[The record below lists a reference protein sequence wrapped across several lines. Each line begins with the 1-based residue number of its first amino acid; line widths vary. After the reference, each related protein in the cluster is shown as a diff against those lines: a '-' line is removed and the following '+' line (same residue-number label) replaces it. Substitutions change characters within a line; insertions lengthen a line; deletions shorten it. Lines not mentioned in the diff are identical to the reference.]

1 MTLNELFDYLKEH
14 QVFVFAYLIGM
25 PTLAGIFGLFSG
37 EKGNRDPWR
46 YFYMLILYGIC
57 IPGIFAITLLIY
69 ALTYMKINVYEI
81 DLLTHV
87 LPVVSMIVTIL
98 VIRKYVN
105 LDEVPGFNKISG
117 LMMMIA
123 VVLVLFWILEKTRIM
138 VFTYMPF
145 YYVLLILAGL
155 LLIFRMALKKV
166 F

>member
-14 QVFVFAYLIGM
+14 NFYVIIYLVGL
-25 PTLAGIFGLFSG
+25 PVLAGILGLFSG

-46 YFYMLILYGIC
+46 YLYMLILYGIC

-87 LPVVSMIVTIL
+87 APVISMVVTIL
-98 VIRKYVN
+98 VVRKYVN
-105 LDEVPGFNKISG
+105 LEEIPGFNKISG
-117 LMMMIA
+117 LLMMIA
-123 VVLVLFWILEKTRIM
+123 VVLVLFWILEKTRIL

-145 YYVLLILAGL
+145 YWVLLILAAL
-155 LLIFRMALKKV
+155 LLIFRMGLKKV

>member
-14 QVFVFAYLIGM
+14 HVFVFAYLIGM
-25 PTLAGIFGLFSG
+25 PAMAGILGLFSG
-37 EKGNRDPWR
+37 EKGNQDPWR

-145 YYVLLILAGL
+145 YYVLLILVAL

>member
-1 MTLNELFDYLKEH
+1 MTLNELFEYLSTH
-14 QVFVFAYLIGM
+14 HVFVVGYLVGL
-25 PTLAGIFGLFSG
+25 PTIAGILGLFSG
-37 EKGNRDPWR
+37 EKGNQDPWR

-69 ALTYMKINVYEI
+69 AVTFMKINVYEI

-87 LPVVSMIVTIL
+87 LPVISMIVTIL

-105 LDEVPGFNKISG
+105 LDEIPGFNKISG

-123 VVLVLFWILEKTRIM
+123 VVLVLFWILEKTRIL

-145 YYVLLILAGL
+145 YWVLIILAAL
-155 LLIFRMALKKV
+155 LLIFRMGLKKV